1 MDSPSTLTVAEAV
14 RVVAVLVFV
23 VVVLLS
29 VGLALVFRRR
39 YIAAVVR
46 LQGHDEVER
55 NEAQPP
61 SVRSAPMLR
70 LVKDDLTD
78 RSPGVGATILRLR
91 RRLFA
96 SQVACDVVFWCV
108 CSSLCLFGPALAQLL
123 WRAILTADISG
134 LRMSM
139 ALFSIFLDIG
149 DSPTSAWGN
158 LLFGVMYLLA
168 PPIVACAAQ
177 TAFRRKY
184 VYLPVAGAAAIWM
197 AEIGRASWS
206 SGMFGGAIALAV
218 VIGLL
223 GGAVVFLH
231 APRVR
236 GAAAPLIVAL
246 FIGVT
251 TWMIVAAGLDLYFAG
266 SNDDTTLSAAD
277 VLSLAVFF
285 LLVAG
290 TAMGALLV
298 VARVYQRKQ
307 LSDVELA
314 QVAFWLLTT
323 LLAFAAGAFVNGS
336 TSTTMGQV
344 LGQVGLLSVWAF
356 GIIFIRQRW
365 RRSILRAAPPRTGG
379 LLVLRVFKRAPQS
392 EEFLDRLLSF
402 WRFAAPVDFI
412 AGPDLAGAA
421 IEPDEF
427 FGFIRGRLGDR
438 FVRTPSQV
446 DTVINGLDRERDPD
460 GRFRVNELFCT
471 ATTWRA
477 AVASLMAQA
486 GVVLL
491 DLREYKAE
499 RAGTRYEIYQLM
511 NAVSVERIVVLI
523 GDRDDSD
530 AISAELCHAWDS
542 MSEFSPNRRLAHA
555 ELRVCRLRSGSAA
568 EVEALFTRLYA
579 PSLSAMPTVACSL

>member
-1 MDSPSTLTVAEAV
+1 V

-23 VVVLLS
+23 LVVLLS

-46 LQGHDEVER
+46 LQGHDEAAR

-61 SVRSAPMLR
+61 SVRSALQSAPTLR
-70 LVKDDLTD
+70 LVKEDLTD
-78 RSPGVGATILRLR
+78 RSREVGATILRLR

-96 SQVACDVVFWCV
+96 SQVACDVVFWAV
-108 CSSLCLFGPALAQLL
+108 CATLCLFGPGLAHLL

-134 LRMSM
+134 LRTWM
-139 ALFSIFLDIG
+139 ALFSVFLDIG
-149 DSPTSAWGN
+149 TSSTPAWGTV
-158 LLFGVMYLLA
+158 LFGVMYLLA
-168 PPIVACAAQ
+168 PPIVAGAAQ
-177 TAFRRKY
+177 TAVRRKY
-184 VYLPVAGAAAIWM
+184 VYLPVAGAAATWM

-231 APRVR
+231 DPRVR
-236 GAAAPLIVAL
+236 GAASPLIVAL
-246 FIGVT
+246 FIGIT
-251 TWMIVAAGLDLYFAG
+251 TWVIVAAGLDLYFG
-266 SNDDTTLSAAD
+266 ESSDDAPLTAAD
-277 VLSLAVFF
+277 ILSLAVFG

-298 VARVYQRKQ
+298 VARVYQRKR
-307 LSDVELA
+307 LSDVQLA
-314 QVAFWLLTT
+314 HLAFWLLTT
-323 LLAFAAGAFVNGS
+323 LLAFAAGALNGS
-336 TSTTMGQV
+336 ASTSVGQV
-344 LGQVGLLSVWAF
+344 LEQVGLLSVWAF
-356 GIIFIRQRW
+356 GIMGIRQRW
-365 RRSILRAAPPRTGG
+365 RRSILRGAPTRTGG
-379 LLVLRVFKRAPQS
+379 LLVLRVFKRAAQS

-412 AGPDLAGAA
+412 AGPDLAGATM
-421 IEPDEF
+421 EPDEF

-446 DTVINGLDRERDPD
+446 DAVINGLDRERDPD

-471 ATTWRA
+471 ESTWRA
-477 AVASLMAQA
+477 AVAALMVQA

-499 RAGTRYEIYQLM
+499 RAGTRHEIYQLM

-530 AISAELCHAWDS
+530 AISSELCRAWDS
-542 MSEFSPNRRLAHA
+542 MSESSPNRGLAHA
-555 ELRVCRLRSGSAA
+555 ELRLCCLRSGSAA
-568 EVEALFTRLYA
+568 EVEALFTRLYG
-579 PSLSAMPTVACSL
+579 PSLDAGHLQTRWSTC

>member
-1 MDSPSTLTVAEAV
+1 MDSPSTLTVADAV
-14 RVVAVLVFV
+14 RVVSVLVFV
-23 VVVLLS
+23 LVVLLS

-134 LRMSM
+134 LPFRWPCSPS
-139 ALFSIFLDIG
+139 FS
-149 DSPTSAWGN
+149 TSAIRPLRRGA
-158 LLFGVMYLLA
+158 LSLFGVMYLLA

-197 AEIGRASWS
+197 AEIGRASWA

-251 TWMIVAAGLDLYFAG
+251 MWIIIAAGLDLYFGG
-266 SNDDTTLSAAD
+266 SNDDTPLSAAD

-323 LLAFAAGAFVNGS
+323 LLAFAAGAFVNDS

-379 LLVLRVFKRAPQS
+379 LLVLRVFKRA
-392 EEFLDRLLSF
+392 R
-402 WRFAAPVDFI
+402 A
-412 AGPDLAGAA
+412 
-421 IEPDEF
+421 
-427 FGFIRGRLGDR
+427 
-438 FVRTPSQV
+438 VR
-446 DTVINGLDRERDPD
+446 
-460 GRFRVNELFCT
+460 RVS
-471 ATTWRA
+471 RPA
-477 AVASLMAQA
+477 AV
-486 GVVLL
+486 VL
-491 DLREYKAE
+491 A
-499 RAGTRYEIYQLM
+499 
-511 NAVSVERIVVLI
+511 
-523 GDRDDSD
+523 
-530 AISAELCHAWDS
+530 
-542 MSEFSPNRRLAHA
+542 
-555 ELRVCRLRSGSAA
+555 VCRPR
-568 EVEALFTRLYA
+568 
-579 PSLSAMPTVACSL
+579 